1 MPETTSL
8 VRSRRARRLD
18 QRRARESRLRMG
30 GVGLGIVISLALA
43 LLILL
48 AALAYADLTSD
59 LPNVE
64 ILPTLLNPP
73 DGLLLQPT
81 RVYDRSGQHLLL
93 TFANN
98 DAPRRYIPLNA
109 QAPQHLPDFL
119 AKATV
124 ALADPNFWTH
134 GGYLLTGLNEPE
146 SHPTIAQK
154 LVSDLLLYNE
164 TPSLRRALRERIL
177 AAQITAKYGRSQV
190 LEWYLNSADYG
201 NEAFGAD
208 AAAELYFGKSVV
220 DLTPAESAVLAGTS
234 QTPGLNPFDARDIAM
249 QRGRTTIQLM
259 KTLALVSDDE
269 VASALAESPSPTRP
283 SGSSSSPLT
292 SSFAPAFLNL
302 VLHQL
307 DGEFTRDR
315 IERGGLTII
324 TTLDYALQQSVTCTT
339 LTDAARLAGSTSAP
353 SDATLA
359 PSTSCP
365 AAGQLPPLPADTT
378 VTEPSVS
385 ALILDPAS
393 GEVLAAVG
401 ETLRGEE
408 TAFMSA
414 HDPGSLLTPFVY
426 LTAFTR
432 GLSPASLVWDIPSPG
447 ESPGPNQQFHG
458 PVRIRIALA
467 NDYSAPAQKVADQ
480 MGSDVIQR
488 TESSFGLSADKAN
501 LLDMA
506 TAYGIFAAQGVRYGL
521 SSGGPSTV
529 LRVEG
534 VDHSLWLD
542 LSDPQAQPVV
552 TPGLAYI
559 MNNVLSDEQA
569 RWPSLGHPNDLEIG
583 RPAGVKIGQ
592 TQDGLNAWTIGYT
605 PSRVTAVWV
614 GAHAS
619 DSPRISPRVPAGLW
633 SALMQL
639 AAQSLPADGWSIPPD
654 VTTMEVCDP
663 SGLLPT
669 KDCPSTVSEVFLNGN
684 EPVQPDTLYRT
695 YQVNRETG
703 YLATVFT
710 PPQLVEDKVFMVV
723 PPEALEWAKSVDI
736 PAAPEAYDAIQTVQ
750 INPDVHITTPAL
762 FADVSGKVQFIG
774 TASGANFDHYRIL
787 VGQGINPQDW
797 IQVGSDSTKSIQ
809 DGVLTTWDTTGLSG
823 LYAVELQVIRSDQS
837 IDTAITQVTVK

>member
-1 MPETTSL
+1 MPDTTSI

-30 GVGLGIVISLALA
+30 GLGLGIVISLIIA

-48 AALAYADLTSD
+48 AGLAYAYLTSD

-64 ILPTLLNPP
+64 ILPTLLNPS
-73 DGLLLQPT
+73 DGMLLQPT
-81 RVYDRSGQHLLL
+81 RVYDRSGKHLLL

-98 DAPRRYIPLNA
+98 DAPRRYISLNA

-124 ALADPNFWTH
+124 ALDDPNFWTH
-134 GGYLLTGLNEPE
+134 GGYLLTGWNEPE

-154 LVSDLLLYNE
+154 LVSDLLLYDE
-164 TPSLRRALRERIL
+164 APSLRRALRERIL
-177 AAQITAKYGRSQV
+177 AAQITAKYGRTQI
-190 LEWYLNSADYG
+190 LEWYLNSAHYG

-208 AAAELYFGKSVV
+208 AAAQLYFGKSVV
-220 DLTPAESAVLAGTS
+220 DLTPAESAVLAATS
-234 QTPGLNPFDARDIAM
+234 QAPGLNPFDARDIAL

-259 KTLALVSDDE
+259 KTLPLISDDDA
-269 VASALAESPSPTRP
+269 ASALAESPSPTRP
-283 SGSSSSPLT
+283 PGSSSSPLT

-324 TTLDYALQQSVTCTT
+324 TTLDYDLQQGVTCTT
-339 LTDAARLAGSTSAP
+339 LTYAARLAAAP
-353 SDATLA
+353 D
-359 PSTSCP
+359 PSTPCP
-365 AAGQLPPLPADTT
+365 AAGQLPPLPTDTT

-401 ETLRGEE
+401 ETLRGDE

-432 GLSPASLVWDIPSPG
+432 GLSPASLVWDIPLPG

-467 NDYSAPAQKVADQ
+467 NDYSMPAQKVADQ
-480 MGSDVIQR
+480 MGSDVIHR
-488 TESSFGLSADKAN
+488 TESSFGLGGDKAS

-521 SSGGPSTV
+521 SSGGSSTV

-534 VDHSLWLD
+534 ADHSLWLD

-569 RWPSLGHPNDLEIG
+569 RWPSLGHPNELEIG

-592 TQDGLNAWTIGYT
+592 TQNGLDAWTVGYT
-605 PSRVTAVWV
+605 PSRVTAVWI
-614 GAHAS
+614 GAHVS

-633 SALMQL
+633 SVLMQL
-639 AAQSLPADGWSIPPD
+639 AAQTLPADGWSVPPD

-723 PPEALEWAKSVDI
+723 PPEAQEWAKSADI
-736 PAAPEAYDAIQTVQ
+736 PAAPAAYDAIQTVQ
-750 INPDVHITTPAL
+750 SNPDVHIITPAL

-774 TASGANFDHYRIL
+774 TASGVNFDHYRIL

-797 IQVGSDSTKSIQ
+797 TQVGSDSAKPIQ
-809 DGVLTTWDTTGLSG
+809 NGVLATWDTTGLSG